1 MGRCSARNRFR
12 EGPSLKR
19 RARAK
24 VHARFSPFQFVGS
37 GHASIIFMLAAT
49 LLLTVSFVR
58 PGMFGGIRTTV
69 ADALSPAIYVL
80 GAPFR
85 QVAAFTSNVTGLSE
99 MRAENTQLRAE
110 NIRLREWYQTAL
122 MLEAENQ
129 SLQALLNVKPDPA
142 HRFITARVIADSGN
156 AFVKS
161 AIVAAGGKDGVQKG
175 QAVLSG
181 DGLVGRIIE
190 SGNASARVLLLTDVN
205 SRVPVL
211 LEGTRQKAILS
222 GNNTELPELKYLP
235 QDIDVKDGTRIITS
249 GNGGMF
255 MPGLPIGI
263 VMLKDGVP
271 MVKPYADISRLTHV
285 RIVDFPED
293 PNLIEGGEFAQ

>member
-1 MGRCSARNRFR
+1 LAFST
-12 EGPSLKR
+12 EILKEISLKR
-19 RARAK
+19 RAKAK

-37 GHASIIFMLAAT
+37 GQASIIFLLAAT

-58 PGMFGGIRTTV
+58 PGVFGGIRSTV
-69 ADALSPAIYVL
+69 SDTLTPVMIVLSE
-80 GAPFR
+80 PFR
-85 QVAAFTSNVTGLSE
+85 QVAAFTNNVTGLSE
-99 MRAENTQLRAE
+99 LRAENAQLRAE

-122 MLEAENQ
+122 MLESENQ
-129 SLQALLNVKPDPA
+129 SLQALLNVKPDPS

-161 AIVAAGGKDGVQKG
+161 AIVAAGQNDNVQKG

-190 SGNASARVLLLTDVN
+190 AGNKSARVLLLTDVN

-211 LEGTRQKAILS
+211 LEGTRQKAMLY
-222 GNNTELPELKYLP
+222 GNNTDAPELKYLP
-235 QDIDVKDGTRIITS
+235 QDIDVKEGTRVVTS
-249 GNGGMF
+249 GNGGLF
-255 MPGLPIGI
+255 MSGLPIGVI
-263 VMLKDGVP
+263 AIQDGRIL
-271 MVKPYADISRLTHV
+271 VKPYADISRVTHV

-293 PNLIEGGEFAQ
+293 PNLIEGGISLQ

>member
-1 MGRCSARNRFR
+1 M
-12 EGPSLKR
+12 KR
-19 RARAK
+19 RSRSN
-24 VHARFSPFQFVGS
+24 VHVRFSPLQFLGQ
-37 GHASIIFMLAAT
+37 GQASLIFILAGV

-58 PGMFGGIRTTV
+58 PGVFGGVRSTV
-69 ADALSPAIYVL
+69 SDALTPALIL
-80 GAPFR
+80 LSEPFR
-85 QVAAFTSNVTGLSE
+85 QVASFTSNVTGLSE
-99 MRAENTQLRAE
+99 MRAENTQLRSE
-110 NIRLREWYQTAL
+110 NARLREWYQTAL
-122 MLEAENQ
+122 MLDAENQ
-129 SLQALLNVKPDPA
+129 SLHSLLNVKPDPT

-161 AIVAAGGKDGVQKG
+161 AIAAAGQDDMVQKG

-190 SGNASARVLLLTDVN
+190 AGRSSSRILLLTDVN

-211 LEGTRQKAILS
+211 LEGSRQKAILM
-222 GNNTELPELKYLP
+222 GTNDDMPALKYLP
-235 QDIDVKDGTRIITS
+235 ADIEVKAGTRIITS

-263 VMLKDGVP
+263 VVMKDGLP
-271 MVKPYADISRLTHV
+271 YVKPYADISRITHV

-293 PNLIEGGEFAQ
+293 PNLIEGELQ

>member
-1 MGRCSARNRFR
+1 M
-12 EGPSLKR
+12 KR
-19 RARAK
+19 RTRAK
-24 VHARFSPFQFVGS
+24 VHARFSPLQFMG
-37 GHASIIFMLAAT
+37 GGQASLIFILAAT

-58 PGMFGGIRTTV
+58 PGVFGGVRSSVTDLLTPVIR
-69 ADALSPAIYVL
+69 II
-80 GAPFR
+80 GEPFR
-85 QVAAFTSNVTGLSE
+85 QAAVFTNGVTGLSAL
-99 MRAENTQLRAE
+99 RAENSQLRAE
-110 NIRLREWYQTAL
+110 NVRLREWYQTAL
-122 MLEAENQ
+122 MLESENQ

-161 AIVAAGGKDGVQKG
+161 AIVAAGSEDLVQKG

-190 SGNASARVLLLTDVN
+190 SGRKSARILLLTDVN

-211 LEGTRQKAILS
+211 LEGSRQKAMLG
-222 GNNTELPELKYLP
+222 GNNTDLLELKYLP
-235 QDIDVKDGTRIITS
+235 QDVDVKAGTRIVTS

-255 MPGLPIGI
+255 ISGLPVGVI
-263 VMLKDGVP
+263 VMKDGLP
-271 MVKPYADISRLTHV
+271 YVKPYADISRITHV

-293 PNLIEGGEFAQ
+293 PNLIEGGSSLQ